1 MGAGTARLLFRHL
14 IPNAMGPIIVTLTL
28 SVPSAIFAEA
38 FLSFLGLGVQAPVA
52 SWGSMINDA
61 LSGWMYYPWRMLFPA
76 LFISLTM
83 LAFNIFGDGLR
94 DALDPKLKN
103 RRWEGMEPI
112 LQVKDLN
119 VSFRVRGGEVKAV
132 RGMNFEVGKGRRLP
146 SSVSPEAVK
155 CYRPDHYAI
164 DSVPALRNKK
174 GEVIFQ
180 GQDLLKT
187 NKQME
192 AIRGKDIGMIF
203 QDPMTSL
210 NPTIRIGKQITEVLI
225 KHQGMSFSEAKTRHR
240 NAEAGGHQN
249 AEERFN
255 QYPHEFSG
263 GMRQRAMIAIALACK
278 PTLLIADEPT
288 TALDVTIQAQIMDV
302 MKEMQERLGTSIILI
317 THDLGVV
324 AGMCDRVI
332 VMYAGEVV
340 ETGTKW
346 EIFKNPRTLTP
357 KVCFVPCRVWIRR
370 KTNRSF
376 RLSEHRRI

>member
-1 MGAGTARLLFRHL
+1 MIGVIYGGIMGYFGGRVDEFMNKFAEILYSIPYLLVTILSLVVFEPSLGTIILALTITGWINMSWIVRGEIMRLKSREYVLASRSMGAGTARLLFRHL

-155 CYRPDHYAI
+155 VLPPRP
-164 DSVPALRNKK
+164 L
-174 GEVIFQ
+174 
-180 GQDLLKT
+180 
-187 NKQME
+187 
-192 AIRGKDIGMIF
+192 
-203 QDPMTSL
+203 
-210 NPTIRIGKQITEVLI
+210 
-225 KHQGMSFSEAKTRHR
+225 
-240 NAEAGGHQN
+240 
-249 AEERFN
+249 
-255 QYPHEFSG
+255 
-263 GMRQRAMIAIALACK
+263 
-278 PTLLIADEPT
+278 
-288 TALDVTIQAQIMDV
+288 
-302 MKEMQERLGTSIILI
+302 
-317 THDLGVV
+317 
-324 AGMCDRVI
+324 CD
-332 VMYAGEVV
+332 
-340 ETGTKW
+340 
-346 EIFKNPRTLTP
+346 
-357 KVCFVPCRVWIRR
+357 
-370 KTNRSF
+370 
-376 RLSEHRRI
+376 